1 MVNKTKKVERP
12 IPLSTI
18 IFCSHCGKEIPEWG
32 NYCPNCGQKI
42 LSGLSRASAI
52 EGDFRDYI
60 GPKAESYLRKFKKF
74 QATATDGFALTWH
87 WPVFIFGFWWFLYRK
102 LYVWALVALGLW
114 LIPHLALPAW
124 FVWGTVANYLYF
136 RQAQRKIGEYRSRL
150 NSALPA
156 GTLTEIGGVN
166 RWVWVLAVLFAVLI
180 IAAIILGGVFLYQ
193 LFREFLNWPEYLEV

>member
-1 MVNKTKKVERP
+1 MTCGRCGKEIREGSVY
-12 IPLSTI
+12 
-18 IFCSHCGKEIPEWG
+18 CSHCGQKVDLQSQEIQFAGTE
-32 NYCPNCGQKI
+32 
-42 LSGLSRASAI
+42 
-52 EGDFRDYI
+52 EDFRSYI
-60 GPKAESYLRKFKKF
+60 GPQAEKYLVKFKRF
-74 QATATDGFALTWH
+74 AMTEGEGFALTWH
-87 WPVFIFGFWWFLYRK
+87 WPAFIFGFWWFLYRK

-136 RQAQRKIGEYRSRL
+136 RQAQRKIGEYRSRF

-166 RWVWVLAVLFAVLI
+166 RWVWVLAVLFAVMI
-180 IAAIILGGVFLYQ
+180 GAAIILGGVFLYQ